1 MLRRALVGVETGL
14 FLVIAWVL
22 VFWCPLRW
30 ARRLFGPPS
39 GRKPA
44 TVGPQALAR
53 ARGVAWRVKVT
64 ADRLPWA
71 SSCLV
76 RAVAGCLLLE
86 RRGIRGGVIRF
97 GVSKV
102 DGRLTAHAW
111 LLLGGDV
118 LLGADGA
125 DTYTPV
131 ADFGRSDGGAAA
143 V

>member
-1 MLRRALVGVETGL
+1 MLRRAFLGVETGL
-14 FLVIAWVL
+14 SLGIAWVL

-30 ARRLFGPPS
+30 ARRLFGPPA

-44 TVGPQALAR
+44 AVEPQALAR
-53 ARGVAWRVKVT
+53 ARGVAWRVKMT
-64 ADRLPWA
+64 ADRLPWT

-97 GVSKV
+97 GVSKTG
-102 DGRLTAHAW
+102 GRLTAHAW
-111 LLLGGDV
+111 LLLSGHI
-118 LLGADGA
+118 LLGGEGA
-125 DTYTPV
+125 ATYTPV